1 MFCFLPLPDVYCV
14 LCNSA
19 QCTVTYVY
27 IPIGGEFS
35 SIALAERADQRFVW
49 NHNLLREFQQQS
61 NLSLYTLPIMCG
73 FVSVKPVS
81 MKGHNFT
88 YVLISR
94 RSVFRAGTR

>member
-1 MFCFLPLPDVYCV
+1 MCIF
-14 LCNSA
+14 
-19 QCTVTYVY
+19 
-27 IPIGGEFS
+27 IGGEFS